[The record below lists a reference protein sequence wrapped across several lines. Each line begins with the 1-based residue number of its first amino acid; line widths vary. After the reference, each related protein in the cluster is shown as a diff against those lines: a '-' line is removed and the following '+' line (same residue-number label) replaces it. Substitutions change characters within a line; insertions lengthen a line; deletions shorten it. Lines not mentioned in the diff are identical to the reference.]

1 MKLKNKLSF
10 FSIGLV
16 TLILTMGNGQVLA
29 AEKPT
34 PSSGE
39 QSSLKTGFYSCKP
52 GKRANTWKEVTTLTV
67 LNLTSRIVGNADNNR
82 NKAILILLDAQGNFL
97 SGSFL
102 TLSKRDMDEINICK
116 TLQDARIT
124 VPKTGMLYLTD
135 LFGQVHAWRKNYS
148 GRFFFNKNDPAAG
161 RVVSVN
167 ESELRVVSPAVE
179 SALPVIT
186 DFFEESD
193 NFIDPVLIGITE

>member
-1 MKLKNKLSF
+1 
-10 FSIGLV
+10 
-16 TLILTMGNGQVLA
+16 
-29 AEKPT
+29 
-34 PSSGE
+34 
-39 QSSLKTGFYSCKP
+39 
-52 GKRANTWKEVTTLTV
+52 
-67 LNLTSRIVGNADNNR
+67 
-82 NKAILILLDAQGNFL
+82 
-97 SGSFL
+97 
-102 TLSKRDMDEINICK
+102 MDEINICK

-186 DFFEESD
+186 DFLEESD